1 MHTFRLLITAAAI
14 LRGTGTN
21 ALWVNDCDING
32 GDSEQAGDLARG
44 SYFCE
49 IDSADNFT
57 SFYETVSGS
66 RTCYTA
72 NLEPTGYYWKSSY
85 EDYYD
90 SPFAGSIKQ
99 KCGEWCV
106 TIGSSCRGF
115 SIRAGSGTLDTCFVH
130 TSDPD
135 TNLSPSSS
143 YAFNG
148 PFDDEFGYTI
158 ATASVQSGRCYVKVG
173 RRSDFTTTSTT
184 RTGSSTTKTKTTT
197 TINKVLYMSTITR
210 DPEATRGAADRI
222 DRTTTSSRVL
232 GDGGVHPDDIV
243 MNMGTS
249 KNGGLKIDASD
260 DITDRF
266 EANAQSPREEYM
278 FTRKNEIIIF
288 KEYLPNILSHTDTG
302 TGTDKEGLTTKVVA
316 PSVQEIVGGQ
326 AFELHNGGPN
336 GFTSVADVLQARSVL
351 EDSGSATSND
361 KLPMSFTGA
370 SFDLDRGSIVVD
382 IADKA
387 ALDAIIDAATTA
399 KDSLLQGVGPNYNW
413 SPGRGRGRRDNA
425 TNNVPVRP
433 HAGWVKALLG
443 DSVYN
448 ELYTEGEMDN
458 VQLVITRQR
467 KPQDGPEL
475 GPVMPRRDE
484 FADSRK
490 RIGAGSSKE
499 PVILIFNPQSHQ
511 RPVPA
516 KGSGAKFDKSVQRA
530 AELMRGGC
538 FKQVKS
544 AVGIQFSF
552 LSQQRGHGV
561 KLATVEGEQGCA
573 RVDEWCTGAPDEV
586 AGIDFAAN
594 TEKGPPLNRC
604 VMPSPCRSAYDPNLP
619 AKQQQG
625 RFCVIVVPC
634 RDSAECPDPIKSTT
648 ELRLAAQQASEG
660 GGVATACRDFACCAR
675 NGNPIMESYPEQ
687 CHDPNGGK
695 TFTKCYPDGTGC
707 DAAAG
712 DDGPDDG
719 GGGGAVD
726 GDGDPASAALCA
738 QVSALHAGFAVS
750 AIIGFMNIF

>member
-1 MHTFRLLITAAAI
+1 MHTFRLILLFTAAI
-14 LRGTGTN
+14 LRATGTN
-21 ALWVNDCDING
+21 ALWVNDCDKNG
-32 GDSEQAGDLARG
+32 MDSEQAGDLAMG

-49 IDSADNFT
+49 IDSEDNFT

-72 NLEPTGYYWKSSY
+72 NLEATGYYWKSSY

-99 KCGEWCV
+99 KCGEYCV

-115 SIRAGSGTLDTCFVH
+115 SIRAGSGTLDQCLVH
-130 TSDPD
+130 TSNPD
-135 TNLSPSSS
+135 GNLSPSNS
-143 YAFNG
+143 YGFNG
-148 PFDDEFGYTI
+148 PFNDEFGYTI
-158 ATASVQSGRCYVKVG
+158 ATASDVESGRCYVKVG

-222 DRTTTSSRVL
+222 DRTTTSPRVL
-232 GDGGVHPDDIV
+232 GDGGVDPDDIV
-243 MNMGTS
+243 MPMNMGTS

-288 KEYLPNILSHTDTG
+288 KEYLPNILSHTDTD
-302 TGTDKEGLTTKVVA
+302 TGTDKEGLTAKVVA

-413 SPGRGRGRRDNA
+413 SPGGGRGRRDNA

-484 FADSRK
+484 FAANRK
-490 RIGAGSSKE
+490 RIGASVDE

-634 RDSAECPDPIKSTT
+634 QDSAECPDPIKSTT
-648 ELRLAAQQASEG
+648 ELRLAAQQASG
-660 GGVATACRDFACCAR
+660 GG
-675 NGNPIMESYPEQ
+675 G
-687 CHDPNGGK
+687 
-695 TFTKCYPDGTGC
+695 
-707 DAAAG
+707 AAAG
-712 DDGPDDG
+712 VDGPDDG

-726 GDGDPASAALCA
+726 GDGDTSSAARCA
-738 QVSALHAGFAVS
+738 QVSASHAGFAVS
-750 AIIGFMNIF
+750 AIIGFMNFF